1 MEGIDFIKIFQGL
14 EALQAS
20 EPGVI
25 IGRIALIILGIVLIV
40 LGKKQVLEPLLMI
53 PMGIGM
59 ICINS
64 GTLVLPNGNLGN
76 LFLDPFVS
84 ETTSVVDLLQINFL
98 QPIYTLMFSNGL
110 IACLVFMGIGVL
122 LDVGFLLSRPFLGM
136 FLAVCAELGS
146 FLTIPIAM
154 AMGFDDK
161 SAASIAIIG
170 GADGPMVMF
179 TSLVLKKE
187 LFVPITVVAYLYL
200 GFTYGG
206 YPYLIK
212 LMIPERLR
220 GLPVPARPVKKI
232 TSNQKTAFAVVA
244 SVILSILFP
253 VAAPLFMSLFLGVAI
268 RESGLKHLIDFIGGP
283 LLYGSTFFL
292 GLMLGVLCDASI
304 LLDPKVFLLLILGIV
319 ALLLSGIGGILGDY
333 IVYFL
338 SGKKIN
344 PVVGIAGVS
353 CVPTTAKV
361 AQKSVSEMNQAVIIL
376 PDAIAANISGVITTA
391 IIAGLFISV
400 FG

>member
-1 MEGIDFIKIFQGL
+1 MELKNLCNAEYAKTVKGCKMEGIDFIKIFQGL

-179 TSLVLKKE
+179 TSL
-187 LFVPITVVAYLYL
+187 
-200 GFTYGG
+200 
-206 YPYLIK
+206 
-212 LMIPERLR
+212 
-220 GLPVPARPVKKI
+220 
-232 TSNQKTAFAVVA
+232 
-244 SVILSILFP
+244 
-253 VAAPLFMSLFLGVAI
+253 
-268 RESGLKHLIDFIGGP
+268 
-283 LLYGSTFFL
+283 
-292 GLMLGVLCDASI
+292 
-304 LLDPKVFLLLILGIV
+304 
-319 ALLLSGIGGILGDY
+319 
-333 IVYFL
+333 
-338 SGKKIN
+338 
-344 PVVGIAGVS
+344 
-353 CVPTTAKV
+353 
-361 AQKSVSEMNQAVIIL
+361 
-376 PDAIAANISGVITTA
+376 
-391 IIAGLFISV
+391 
-400 FG
+400 